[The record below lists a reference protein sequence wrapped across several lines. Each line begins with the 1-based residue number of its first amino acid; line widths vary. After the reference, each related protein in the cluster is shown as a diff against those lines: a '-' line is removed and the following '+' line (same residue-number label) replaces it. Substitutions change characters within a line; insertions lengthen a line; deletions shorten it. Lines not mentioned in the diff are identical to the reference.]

1 MLDDITKVMHIKL
14 KPADLQ
20 MLQDDNPEALVM
32 MQRMNQGAD
41 TPAWE
46 VVAEDAELNDSMEA
60 RIAAKRRRVAA
71 KKAAR

>member
-1 MLDDITKVMHIKL
+1 MLDDITKVMNIKL

-41 TPAWE
+41 TQAWE